1 MKLLTGTLLAATL
14 STAAFA
20 TQAEVMVLEEAS
32 FEDSNYYL
40 LTSSSWDDAQA
51 KAIELGGNLITINSF
66 EENSF
71 IRDLW
76 LTGGTSS
83 FATDFLWLGLTDR
96 DEEGVFSWVS
106 GETFDYE
113 NFRPVEPNNAGSG
126 ENYVQMIGSGK
137 WNDIGN
143 DPESRIVFGVV
154 EINFGDSNLSDVP
167 TPLLGIGMLGLLG
180 LAAGRSRKANA

>member
-83 FATDFLWLGLTDR
+83 ADRPRRRRRIFLG
-96 DEEGVFSWVS
+96 
-106 GETFDYE
+106 
-113 NFRPVEPNNAGSG
+113 
-126 ENYVQMIGSGK
+126 
-137 WNDIGN
+137 
-143 DPESRIVFGVV
+143 
-154 EINFGDSNLSDVP
+154 
-167 TPLLGIGMLGLLG
+167 
-180 LAAGRSRKANA
+180 